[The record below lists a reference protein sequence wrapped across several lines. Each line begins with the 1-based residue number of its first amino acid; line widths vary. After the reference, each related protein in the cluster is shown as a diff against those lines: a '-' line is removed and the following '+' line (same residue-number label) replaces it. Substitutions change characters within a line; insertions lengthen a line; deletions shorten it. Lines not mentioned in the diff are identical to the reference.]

1 MLTFVFAAC
10 GNTYKQC
17 KFVLEFL
24 YVFILDGTFGDFHV
38 SAVASQGAVDLSD
51 QLHVVEKRIEA
62 IEVREADLV
71 RSAATSNLGKDGNMK
86 TIKHAVKWGSNYQV
100 F

>member
-1 MLTFVFAAC
+1 MSLHLT
-10 GNTYKQC
+10 
-17 KFVLEFL
+17 
-24 YVFILDGTFGDFHV
+24 GTFGDFHV
-38 SAVASQGAVDLSD
+38 SAVASHCAVDLSD

-71 RSAATSNLGKDGNMK
+71 RSAATSNLGKDGNMR
-86 TIKHAVKWGSNYQV
+86 TIKHAVKWGSSYQV

>member
-1 MLTFVFAAC
+1 MQDCTSAC
-10 GNTYKQC
+10 SHLFLLHVATI
-17 KFVLEFL
+17 LEFL

-51 QLHVVEKRIEA
+51 QLHVVEKRIKA